1 MSKSLIRRLT
11 LPFLLFALFKQ
22 ACCDTLKGK
31 QKPNIILFLTDDQD
45 IELGSLNFMPK
56 TLKNVREH
64 GVEFRHA
71 YVTTPMCCPSRSSLL
86 TGMYVHNHEV
96 YTNKDNCSSPQWQA
110 THETKSFAT
119 YLSNAGYRTGYFGKY
134 LNKYNGTYIPPG
146 WREWGGL
153 IMNSKYYNY
162 SRNMNG
168 QTIKHG
174 FEYEKDYY
182 TDVIARDAVNFIRNS
197 KKQFP
202 NKPIMLVMAFPAPH
216 GPEDSA
222 PQYSNLYFNVTT
234 HHTPSYNYAPNPDKQ
249 WILQVTGEMQSI
261 HKDFTNLLM
270 TKRLQTLQSVDDA
283 VEVVIK
289 ELKEVGELED
299 SFVVY
304 TSDHGYHLGQFGLVK
319 GKSFPFEFDVRV
331 PFLMRGPGIEARATL
346 NEIVLNI
353 DLAPTFLDLAG
364 VKVPPQMDGKSI
376 LPLVFKGGR
385 KKIRWKDTFLIESS
399 GRRETPHL
407 QSKLHETNLLQY
419 SVPQNSSDMNNDLM
433 THHLRR
439 KRKDEDVSEE
449 ILKSKP
455 EAYLRTNAIGTK
467 QFNGRNSRC
476 VLGCKNGQKTC
487 KTHGR
492 WRKFRCKEES
502 KAVTPHA
509 KEEKKCFCFTSHGT
523 VFKTV
528 RTGGNLPAKGRL
540 SKCHCD
546 NENED
551 KHSIEERQ
559 EQTQEEKAKLRK
571 MKKREDICHHER
583 MTCFEHTNDHWRT
596 EPKWGGGPFC
606 FCMNANNNTYS
617 CLRTINA
624 SHDFLYCEFTT
635 GITTFYNLK
644 IDPFELKN
652 RYQYLPANEKTYLRN
667 LLKSMVSCKGS
678 SCATQL
684 DATLRLNGES
694 SSVTLKS

>member
-1 MSKSLIRRLT
+1 MPKSLIRRLS
-11 LPFLLFALFKQ
+11 LPLLLFALFKHVD
-22 ACCDTLKGK
+22 CDTLKGK

-197 KKQFP
+197 KKQYP

-289 ELKEVGELED
+289 ELKEVGELDD

-331 PFLMRGPGIEARATL
+331 PFLMRGPGIEAGATL

-419 SVPQNSSDMNNDLM
+419 SVPQNSSDMNNNLI

-449 ILKSKP
+449 VLKSKP

-476 VLGCKNGQKTC
+476 ALGCKNGQKTC

-492 WRKFRCKEES
+492 WRKFRCKEENKS
-502 KAVTPHA
+502 ITPHT

-528 RTGGNLPAKGRL
+528 RTGGALPAKGRL

-551 KHSIEERQ
+551 KHSAEERQ

-596 EPKWGGGPFC
+596 EPKWDGGPFC

-617 CLRTINA
+617 CLRTINT

-635 GITTFYNLK
+635 GIITFYNLK

-667 LLKSMVSCKGS
+667 LLKGMVSCKGNN
-678 SCATQL
+678 CATQL